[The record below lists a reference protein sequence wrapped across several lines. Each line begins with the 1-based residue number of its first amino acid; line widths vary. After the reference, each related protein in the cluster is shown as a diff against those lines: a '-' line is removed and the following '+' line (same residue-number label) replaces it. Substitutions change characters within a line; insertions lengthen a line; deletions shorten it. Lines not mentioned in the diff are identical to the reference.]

1 MKLRV
6 FNLTILL
13 SMSRF
18 IFNNYYAIS
27 LNSNMWESFYCCYI
41 YASTHFQK
49 ETWIINSVV
58 TTLSVIKSR
67 HGYKRA
73 RVVCTFYN
81 SDTFF
86 TRLSLEKAAIIQES
100 LDNVCTVQYRESWAE
115 QPKNM
120 LPFQR
125 PLNPKRGGAVLA
137 RCSRHWVS
145 FSGW

>member
-1 MKLRV
+1 MKLHV
-6 FNLTILL
+6 LNLVILL
-13 SMSRF
+13 PMSRF
-18 IFNNYYAIS
+18 IFNNCCATS
-27 LNSNMWESFYCCYI
+27 LRCARIVLLLYI
-41 YASTHFQK
+41 YVSTRFQE

-67 HGYKRA
+67 HKRT

-137 RCSRHWVS
+137 RCSRH
-145 FSGW
+145 

>member
-1 MKLRV
+1 MNIFL
-6 FNLTILL
+6 NLYEITYVIQ
-13 SMSRF
+13 SYNIIPMSRF
-18 IFNNYYAIS
+18 IFNNCYKLEFRYVRIV
-27 LNSNMWESFYCCYI
+27 LWLYI
-41 YASTHFQK
+41 YVSTRFQK

-67 HGYKRA
+67 HGHKRT

-100 LDNVCTVQYRESWAE
+100 LDNVCTVQYRESWVE

-125 PLNPKRGGAVLA
+125 PLNPKRGGAMVA
-137 RCSRHWVS
+137 RCSRH
-145 FSGW
+145 

>member
-1 MKLRV
+1 MKLHV
-6 FNLTILL
+6 LNLVILL
-13 SMSRF
+13 PMSRF
-18 IFNNYYAIS
+18 IFNNCCATS
-27 LNSNMWESFYCCYI
+27 LRFARIVLLLYI
-41 YASTHFQK
+41 YVSTRFQE

-67 HGYKRA
+67 HKRT

-137 RCSRHWVS
+137 RCSRH
-145 FSGW
+145 